1 MFDSAIALLWQSKE
15 IILVIIVAL
24 VLFMV
29 LAIIARING

>member
-1 MFDSAIALLWQSKE
+1 MFDSAITLLWQSKE